1 MIESFYYSILDLFP
15 SDYLPDD
22 LLPAI
27 WLTIKLT
34 IIASLAGLVLA
45 VPLSILALSKK
56 KIIKLPIEAFS
67 YFFRGTPLLVQI
79 YLIYFGLGQFE
90 TVRNSGWLWENI
102 LTDAYK
108 CALIAFTLNTCA
120 YTIEIFKGA
129 IKHTPKGEIE
139 AGIAFGMSKFT
150 LFRRVIFPSGF
161 RRALP
166 AYSNEVIFMLHGTA
180 QASVLTLI
188 DILGWAR
195 KVYSITYSPF
205 IPFLIAA
212 AIYLVLTFFLVAL
225 FRYCEKR
232 WLSHLQPTC

>member
-1 MIESFYYSILDLFP
+1 MIDAFDAIIPE
-15 SDYLPDD
+15 LPD

-34 IIASLAGLVLA
+34 VIASLLGLVLA
-45 VPLSILALSKK
+45 VPLSIFALSKNRL
-56 KIIKLPIEAFS
+56 ISLPIELFS
-67 YFFRGTPLLVQI
+67 YFFRGTPLLIQI

-90 TVRNSGWLWENI
+90 AVRNSGWLWTHI

-129 IKHTPKGEIE
+129 LKHTPKGEIE
-139 AGIAFGMSKFT
+139 AGIAFGMSKYT
-150 LFRRVIFPSGF
+150 LFRRIIFPSGF

-180 QASVLTLI
+180 QASVITLI

-212 AIYLVLTFFLVAL
+212 LVYLVLTFGLIMI
-225 FRYCEKR
+225 FRYCERR
-232 WLSHLQPTC
+232 WLSHLKPSF

>member
-1 MIESFYYSILDLFP
+1 MMDALDAILP
-15 SDYLPDD
+15 ELPD
-22 LLPAI
+22 LLPAV

-34 IIASLAGLVLA
+34 VIASLLGLLFA
-45 VPLSILALSKK
+45 VPLSILALSKNRF
-56 KIIKLPIEAFS
+56 ITLPIELFS

-90 TVRNSGWLWENI
+90 AVRNSGWLWDHV

-129 IKHTPKGEIE
+129 LKQTPKGEIE

-150 LFRRVIFPSGF
+150 LFRRIIFPSGF

-195 KVYSITYSPF
+195 RVYSITYSPF

-212 AIYLVLTFFLVAL
+212 IVYLLLTFVLVAI

-232 WLSHLQPTC
+232 WLSHLKPTF

>member
-1 MIESFYYSILDLFP
+1 MMDALDTILP
-15 SDYLPDD
+15 ELPD
-22 LLPAI
+22 LLPAV

-34 IIASLAGLVLA
+34 VIASLLGLLFA
-45 VPLSILALSKK
+45 VPLSILALSRNRF
-56 KIIKLPIEAFS
+56 IALPIELFS

-90 TVRNSGWLWENI
+90 AVRNSGWLWDHV

-129 IKHTPKGEIE
+129 LKQTPKGEIE

-150 LFRRVIFPSGF
+150 LFRRIIFPSGF

-195 KVYSITYSPF
+195 RVYSITYSPF

-212 AIYLVLTFFLVAL
+212 IVYLLLTFILVAI

-232 WLSHLQPTC
+232 WLSHLKPTF

>member
-1 MIESFYYSILDLFP
+1 MIDAVIDE
-15 SDYLPDD
+15 LPD

-27 WLTIKLT
+27 WLTIQLT
-34 IIASLAGLVLA
+34 VIASLAGLVLA
-45 VPLSILALSKK
+45 IPLSIFSLSKNRF
-56 KIIKLPIEAFS
+56 IRLPIDAFS
-67 YFFRGTPLLVQI
+67 YFFRGTPLLIQI

-90 TVRNSGWLWENI
+90 AVRNVTWLWDNV
-102 LTDAYK
+102 LSDAYK
-108 CALIAFTLNTCA
+108 CALIAFTFNTCA

-139 AGIAFGMSKFT
+139 AGKAFGMSQFT
-150 LFRRVIFPSGF
+150 LFRRIIFPSGF

-180 QASVLTLI
+180 QASVIALV

-212 AIYLVLTFFLVAL
+212 LVYLVLTFALVAL

-232 WLSHLQPTC
+232 WLSHLKSTF

>member
-1 MIESFYYSILDLFP
+1 MMEDIIAE
-15 SDYLPDD
+15 LPD

-34 IIASLAGLVLA
+34 VIASVIGLLFA
-45 VPLSILALSKK
+45 IPLSIFSLSKNK
-56 KIIKLPIEAFS
+56 MIRLPIEAFS

-90 TVRNSGWLWENI
+90 AVRNSGWLWDNV

-129 IKHTPKGEIE
+129 LKHTPKGEIE
-139 AGIAFGMSKFT
+139 AGIAFGMNKFT
-150 LFRRVIFPSGF
+150 LFRRIIFPSGF

-180 QASVLTLI
+180 QASVLTLV

-212 AIYLVLTFFLVAL
+212 IVYLILTFALVAI
-225 FRYCEKR
+225 FRYCERR
-232 WLSHLQPTC
+232 WLSYLKPTF

>member
-1 MIESFYYSILDLFP
+1 MIESIISAWETISP
-15 SDYLPDD
+15 ELPD

-27 WLTIKLT
+27 WMTIKLT
-34 IIASLAGLVLA
+34 VVASLLGLVLA
-45 VPLSILALSKK
+45 VPLSIFALSKNRL
-56 KIIKLPIEAFS
+56 ISTPIELFS
-67 YFFRGTPLLVQI
+67 YVFRGTPLLVQI

-90 TVRNSGWLWENI
+90 AVRNSGWLWTDV

-129 IKHTPKGEIE
+129 LKHTPKGEIE

-150 LFRRVIFPSGF
+150 LFRRIIFPSGF

-180 QASVLTLI
+180 QASVITLV

-212 AIYLVLTFFLVAL
+212 AVYLILTFILVIF

-232 WLSHLQPTC
+232 WLSHLRPSL

>member
-1 MIESFYYSILDLFP
+1 MIDAFDAIIPE
-15 SDYLPDD
+15 LPD

-34 IIASLAGLVLA
+34 VIASLLGLVLA
-45 VPLSILALSKK
+45 VPLSIFALSKNRL
-56 KIIKLPIEAFS
+56 IRLPIELFS
-67 YFFRGTPLLVQI
+67 YFFRGTPLLIQI

-90 TVRNSGWLWENI
+90 AVRNSGWLWTHV

-129 IKHTPKGEIE
+129 LKHTPKGEIE
-139 AGIAFGMSKFT
+139 AGIAFGMSKYT
-150 LFRRVIFPSGF
+150 LFRRIIFPSGF

-180 QASVLTLI
+180 QASVITLI

-212 AIYLVLTFFLVAL
+212 LVYLVLTFGLIMI
-225 FRYCEKR
+225 FRYCERR
-232 WLSHLQPTC
+232 WLSHLKPSF

>member
-1 MIESFYYSILDLFP
+1 MMDALDAILP
-15 SDYLPDD
+15 ELPD
-22 LLPAI
+22 LLPAV

-34 IIASLAGLVLA
+34 VIASLLGLLFA
-45 VPLSILALSKK
+45 VPLSILALSKNRF
-56 KIIKLPIEAFS
+56 ITLPIELFS

-90 TVRNSGWLWENI
+90 AVRKSGWLWDHV

-129 IKHTPKGEIE
+129 LKQTPKGEIE

-150 LFRRVIFPSGF
+150 LFRRIIFPSGF

-195 KVYSITYSPF
+195 RVYSITYSPF

-212 AIYLVLTFFLVAL
+212 IVYLLLTFVLITI

-232 WLSHLQPTC
+232 WLSHLKPTF